1 MLMNI
6 RQVRRR
12 RFTRS
17 ENTYEAG
24 SSSSVPFSW
33 NSLIRE
39 SLLQTSWP
47 ISLSA
52 DSDDD
57 EFDLFN
63 PRRLAKAK
71 PLSDAVSRP
80 HNASGAQWGNVQHL
94 PFHRCASSSPRRVN
108 KSLRPS
114 VLYLQ

>member
-63 PRRLAKAK
+63 PRSFSVSIFSVVFLIACCRINGRTQCLLARKPAAVRLGAI
-71 PLSDAVSRP
+71 SRQLGEGQR
-80 HNASGAQWGNVQHL
+80 N
-94 PFHRCASSSPRRVN
+94 R
-108 KSLRPS
+108 
-114 VLYLQ
+114 

>member
-24 SSSSVPFSW
+24 AAPVPFSW

-63 PRRLAKAK
+63 PRR
-71 PLSDAVSRP
+71 
-80 HNASGAQWGNVQHL
+80 
-94 PFHRCASSSPRRVN
+94 
-108 KSLRPS
+108 
-114 VLYLQ
+114 

>member
-17 ENTYEAG
+17 ENTYEG
-24 SSSSVPFSW
+24 TSFSW

-47 ISLSA
+47 ISLSVE
-52 DSDDD
+52 SDED
-57 EFDLFN
+57 EFDIFN
-63 PRRLAKAK
+63 PRR
-71 PLSDAVSRP
+71 
-80 HNASGAQWGNVQHL
+80 
-94 PFHRCASSSPRRVN
+94 
-108 KSLRPS
+108 
-114 VLYLQ
+114 

>member
-24 SSSSVPFSW
+24 ASSSVPFSW

-57 EFDLFN
+57 EFDFFN
-63 PRRLAKAK
+63 PRRTPGRRRATTIGRVGH
-71 PLSDAVSRP
+71 DAIVEAPGLPRP
-80 HNASGAQWGNVQHL
+80 ARGHL
-94 PFHRCASSSPRRVN
+94 LVWRHSA
-108 KSLRPS
+108 
-114 VLYLQ
+114 

>member
-1 MLMNI
+1 MTADHRRRAQPAWQQRQQPAAQLNGEGRLPPQWCATSPRCLGAGSQRPMLMNI

-63 PRRLAKAK
+63 PRR
-71 PLSDAVSRP
+71 
-80 HNASGAQWGNVQHL
+80 
-94 PFHRCASSSPRRVN
+94 
-108 KSLRPS
+108 
-114 VLYLQ
+114 